1 MPPLGAGASFAYFR
15 LEGVGVAVQTRLDG
29 LLPVLLVRQVV
40 VAVGTVAVVAKLSI
54 GKAVAVTTGKKKFS
68 YGKKKFSYGKK
79 KFSYGKKKFSY
90 GKKKFSYGKKK
101 FSYGKKKFSYGK
113 KKFSYGKK
121 KFSYCKKKFSYGKKK
136 FSTGKKKF
144 SYGKKKFSY
153 GKTQVQCTIA
163 SKINVTPKV
172 FICPFR
178 SHTRF

>member
-90 GKKKFSYGKKK
+90 GK
-101 FSYGKKKFSYGK
+101 
-113 KKFSYGKK
+113 
-121 KFSYCKKKFSYGKKK
+121 
-136 FSTGKKKF
+136 
-144 SYGKKKFSY
+144 
-153 GKTQVQCTIA
+153 TQVQCTIA